1 MALTSPGVQVTVIDE
16 SFYTPAEPGT
26 VPLIVVA
33 TAQDKTNGAGT
44 NTASATTKANAGKA
58 FKVTSQRDL
67 TDLFGVPFFEQTASS
82 TPIHGSERNE
92 YGLLAAYSLL
102 GVSNAAF
109 IVRAD
114 VDLDQLAASVDAPGA
129 NPVNGKWWI
138 DTQATT
144 WGIQEWNSAAAST
157 TGGQKFTNK
166 VPMVLTDADFPSKIE
181 TNNVPKE
188 AVGQIGDYAIV
199 FRTVEGDA
207 SYGTDEDLA
216 RLYYKSAGNGGV
228 AGGGTAV
235 AAGEWVLVGSNAW
248 KASWPVAV
256 SSTYAGTQ
264 SGTLFVNSTSIVT
277 GSLATTAA
285 NINSAAITGVTAKVV
300 SNKLYIYSDGTSAAD
315 GAIDSTGADGRI
327 FLDNG
332 TASWATI
339 GITTGEY
346 ISPTL
351 QQTPHTDIPAF
362 KRTDNTTTVEGAAT
376 GSVWIKTTEPNKGA
390 RWRAKQW
397 SSATQSWVASEAPIY
412 ASTNAALFYL
422 DRSGGGANIGADTL
436 FVQSNAQENAGF
448 DSTPN
453 TAEFRMWYRH
463 LAAGQGTSITS
474 NIIKS
479 GTFTAGS
486 TRVFTLAES
495 IVGQLEL
502 DAAKTITLSTG
513 TGNAPTGDNTDA
525 DKFAAAINAAG
536 FTNIEASVVAVTAT
550 QSRLVITH
558 NDGGDFRLTDST
570 GTPLSTMFTPYNLK
584 TRVGTENF
592 YNISLGSG
600 AVGAE
605 DLATGSSYDYLASGY
620 KPLAAENPRFAA
632 GPDAPLNEPAD
643 EQLWYNPNFADV
655 DIMIHNGNT
664 WVGYRHATAPYY
676 EAATATL
683 RTGYLPIVAA
693 SNPYVSGVTVTGD
706 LWISTADLE
715 NYPTIYRY
723 NNNLTDIGDATL
735 RWELVDKTD
744 QTTEEGVLFADA
756 RWNTAGTSSSQST
769 LEDLITNN
777 FLDPDAPDPALYP
790 KGMLL
795 WNLRRSGGNVK
806 KYRNNYIDTAGD
818 NPRTSTATLAG
829 NAFVSG
835 AGLAMDGY
843 FTDRW
848 VTASGNNEDGSGS
861 FGRKAQRKVVTQ
873 ALKSVIDTSQEIR
886 DEERRNFNIIACP
899 GYPETMS
906 NLVNLNIDRGIT
918 AFVVGDTPLRLPADA
933 TSLNNWGTNA
943 ELVTDNGD
951 DGIVTY
957 DEYLAT
963 YYPNGFTTDLS
974 GSNAVVPASHMM
986 LKTIALSDNVS
997 FPWFAPAGT
1006 RRGGITNA
1014 TAVGYIDAATGEF
1027 QTVALNEGQRD
1038 TLYELKIN
1046 PIPFFNGVGL
1056 VAYGQKTRARN
1067 ASALDRI
1074 NVARLVVYLR
1084 SQLNKLARPY
1094 LFEPNDKITRDE
1106 IKQAAES
1113 LLLELVGLRAIYD
1126 FAVVCDESNNTPSRI
1141 DRNELYVDIAIEP
1154 VKAIEFIYIPLR
1166 IKNTGEI

>member
-114 VDLDQLAASVDAPGA
+114 VDLDQLASSVDAPGA
-129 NPVNGKWWI
+129 NPVNGKWWL

-144 WGIQEWNSAAAST
+144 WGIQEWNSAAGST
-157 TGGQKFTNK
+157 AGGQKFTNK

-181 TNNVPKE
+181 TTNAPKE
-188 AVGQIGDYAIV
+188 AVGQIGDYAVV
-199 FRTVEGDA
+199 FRTVEGDS

-216 RLYYKSAGNGGV
+216 RIFYKSAGNGTV
-228 AGGGTAV
+228 AGGGTQV
-235 AAGEWVLVGSNAW
+235 DAGEWVLLGSNAW
-248 KASWPVAV
+248 KASWPVAT
-256 SSTYAGTQ
+256 SSTFAGTL
-264 SGTLFVNSTSIVT
+264 SGTLFINSTSIAGGTVST
-277 GSLATTAA
+277 IAA
-285 NINSAAITGVTAKVV
+285 NINTAAITGITARAL
-300 SNKLYIYSDGTSAAD
+300 SNKLYIYSDGRSIGSGT
-315 GAIDSTGADGRI
+315 GDSTGPDGNVK
-327 FLDNG
+327 LDNG
-332 TASWATI
+332 TASWATL
-339 GITTGEY
+339 GITQGEY
-346 ISPTL
+346 ISPRL
-351 QQTPHTDIPAF
+351 QQTPHTDVPAF
-362 KRTDNTTTVEGAAT
+362 KRSDNTTTVEGAAT
-376 GSVWIKTTEPNKGA
+376 GSIWVKTTEPNKGA
-390 RWRAKQW
+390 RWRAKKW
-397 SSATQSWVASEAPIY
+397 SSATSSWVAAEAPIY
-412 ASTNAALFYL
+412 ATTHAALFYL

-436 FVQSNAQENAGF
+436 FVQSNAQENSGF
-448 DSTPN
+448 DTTPN
-453 TAEFRMWYRH
+453 TAEFRMWYRNISP
-463 LAAGQGTSITS
+463 GQGTSVTS
-474 NIIKS
+474 NIVKS
-479 GTFTAGS
+479 GTFTAAS
-486 TRVFTLAES
+486 TRTFTLAES
-495 IVGQLEL
+495 IVGQLAL
-502 DAAKTITLSTG
+502 DAAKTITLSTA
-513 TGNAPTGDNTDA
+513 TSNAPTGDNTDA
-525 DKFAAAINAAG
+525 DKLAAAINAAG
-536 FTNIEASVVAVTAT
+536 FTNIEASVVAVTTT

-558 NDGGDFRLTDST
+558 NDGGDFRLTDGT
-570 GTPLSTMFTPYNLK
+570 GTPLSTLFTAYNLK

-605 DLATGSSYDYLASGY
+605 DLATGAAQDYLVSGY

-632 GPDAPLNEPAD
+632 SPDAPLNEPAD

-664 WVGYRHATAPYY
+664 WVGYRHSTAPYY
-676 EAATATL
+676 EAATTTL

-723 NNNLTDIGDATL
+723 NNNLSDIGDVAL

-769 LEDLITNN
+769 IEDLATNN

-829 NAFVSG
+829 SAFVSG
-835 AGLAMDGY
+835 SGLGMETY
-843 FTDRW
+843 FADRW

-873 ALKSVIDTSQEIR
+873 ALKSAIDTSQEIR

-951 DGIVTY
+951 DGVVTY